1 MRSLVFFAL
10 LLMPTIMMA
19 QDDDL
24 YFVPEKPVKQS
35 ERTVRQ
41 YAEPGEVENLTSE
54 EVVYGNSKRD
64 EDEYNRMY
72 SYSGSSQNAGGADYA
87 DSDTLDADMYDD
99 SEDFEYSRRIVR
111 FRSPRIGL
119 ALSSPFYWDL
129 VYSYGAYD
137 YLYDSYYYDPFF
149 WGYGW
154 NYGWAWGPWDSWYGP
169 IWGWYHVHHCHYW
182 GCGPMWVGN
191 YYPSY
196 RQQNRGTFNNRIG
209 RGDRIR
215 TSALASSGR
224 SSFGEIGSGRSSALS
239 RGNTL
244 LSQNRVGRG
253 TRNSTRSSSE
263 SSYSRYQRTRTSE
276 ATRFNER
283 NTNEQRSSNYNRP
296 SSTRTTSTRNSTVN
310 RTNSS
315 RTNTRTSES
324 NAVRNRNSNTNSS
337 RSSYSSGSNR
347 SSYSSGSSRS
357 SFSSGSSGVSRGGGF
372 SGGGGSRGGRR

>member
-35 ERTVRQ
+35 ERGVRQ
-41 YAEPGEVENLTSE
+41 YAEPGEVENLASE

-87 DSDTLDADMYDD
+87 DTDTLDADMYDD

-154 NYGWAWGPWDSWYGP
+154 NYGWSWGPWDSWYGP
-169 IWGWYHVHHCHYW
+169 IWGWHHVHHCHYW

-215 TSALASSGR
+215 TSALSSTGR
-224 SSFGEIGSGRSSALS
+224 SSFGEIGSGRSSALG

-253 TRNSTRSSSE
+253 TRNTTRSSSE
-263 SSYSRYQRTRTSE
+263 STYSRYQRTRTRE
-276 ATRFNER
+276 ATRFNDR
-283 NTNEQRSSNYNRP
+283 TSEQRSSNYNRP
-296 SSTRTTSTRNSTVN
+296 SSTRTTNTRNSTVN
-310 RTNSS
+310 RSNSS

-324 NAVRNRNSNTNSS
+324 NAVRNRNTNTNSS
-337 RSSYSSGSNR
+337 RSNYSSGSSR

-357 SFSSGSSGVSRGGGF
+357 SFSSGSSGMSRGGGF